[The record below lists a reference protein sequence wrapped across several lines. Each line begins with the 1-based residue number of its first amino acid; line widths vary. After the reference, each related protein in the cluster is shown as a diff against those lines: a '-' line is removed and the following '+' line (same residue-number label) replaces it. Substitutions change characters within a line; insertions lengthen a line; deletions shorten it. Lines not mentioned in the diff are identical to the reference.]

1 MSSLADLLEQTR
13 LQLVHKQFEIA
24 ENFAK
29 LIDELIVAEKH
40 GDVDPSASHGNVG
53 QQDAGSGGVADEQEN
68 IQVTHTTQTA
78 LLYDYIALYDF
89 MIYFV

>member
-40 GDVDPSASHGNVG
+40 GDADPTASHGNVG